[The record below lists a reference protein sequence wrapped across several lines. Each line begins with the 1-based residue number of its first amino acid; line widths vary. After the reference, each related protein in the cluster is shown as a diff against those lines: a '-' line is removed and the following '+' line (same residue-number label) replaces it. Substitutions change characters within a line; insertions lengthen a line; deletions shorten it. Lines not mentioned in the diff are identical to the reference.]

1 MCLHGGT
8 SVFMIS
14 LIDQLNS
21 GIHEKYISS
30 YEMNERHLN
39 CSKIKKKSKKL
50 VKEQPIPKV
59 WFSRT
64 LFFVKNR
71 TDTT

>member
-30 YEMNERHLN
+30 YEMNERQLN
-39 CSKIKKKSKKL
+39 CSKIKKKIKK
-50 VKEQPIPKV
+50 IG
-59 WFSRT
+59 
-64 LFFVKNR
+64 
-71 TDTT
+71 